1 MRGLKIDATGMLS
14 IYNYYVLQKTI
25 SADIGL
31 HSAYYKNGI
40 KKSSTGTWNSWEA
53 LMIYFCSW
61 CNDNK
66 EYLMIVRF
74 GILIITGINSTIDT
88 QDDTGERTEKTRDT
102 REKRNHISRGKKSS
116 FSLLPRKGVLQLHL
130 KSTS

>member
-1 MRGLKIDATGMLS
+1 
-14 IYNYYVLQKTI
+14 
-25 SADIGL
+25 
-31 HSAYYKNGI
+31 
-40 KKSSTGTWNSWEA
+40 
-53 LMIYFCSW
+53 
-61 CNDNK
+61 
-66 EYLMIVRF
+66 MIVRF

-102 REKRNHISRGKKSS
+102 REKRNHIISRGKKSS